1 MSKIRNSI
9 PNCTYAVTILN
20 HNILMQHICSNNM
33 FLYIIMAT
41 PIPINSATYDA
52 LNTSIIDILK
62 SGNYASISIF
72 VDASGNEYHRDEYG
86 NIQDRIILGITR
98 TDSYT
103 DNSGNLI
110 NAQVTITF
118 QELQGSPGGKF
129 KLSLKTVDSIDSHW
143 YILTPVPLPSFEF
156 GR

>member
-1 MSKIRNSI
+1 
-9 PNCTYAVTILN
+9 
-20 HNILMQHICSNNM
+20 
-33 FLYIIMAT
+33 MAT
-41 PIPINSATYDA
+41 PIPINSTTYNA
-52 LNTSIIDILK
+52 LNNSIINILK

-72 VDASGNEYHRDEYG
+72 VDASGNQYHNDEYG

-103 DNSGNLI
+103 DNSGNI
-110 NAQVTITF
+110 MNAQVSITF

-143 YILTPVPLPSFEF
+143 YILTPVPVPPFQF